1 MEQQHSLLG
10 NLEQHHLDMH
20 KHLVGQVGMHRVVLG
35 NRVGLEGNLVV
46 LDNLVVLGEDRRLVD
61 LEEDKRRV
69 GLAREGIRKLVVRG
83 IRVVRFVH
91 FARLVGLPAHLVV
104 RLGRRLGSLV
114 VVGILVVGLV
124 VSLAVLVGTLEEA
137 FLVGLVE
144 EGGPAGT
151 QEEELAGLV
160 EEEDPAG
167 TLEGELAGAVLEGEH
182 HFVGILGEGRD
193 FEWEEVLVGTL
204 EVEPLVVVGEDLA
217 GTLAG
222 EDLGIDPVVGEEGL
236 GTGLVVGEDLGTGPV
251 VGEEGLGIGLV
262 VGEGPAGTLVG
273 EGPAGIL
280 GEEVLEGGLVGILEE
295 GLVGIPV
302 EGPVGSLGEE
312 ELVKLLVEQDTPE
325 EERDHLVGEVVEKDY
340 PARER
345 LVEAGVDAR

>member
-46 LDNLVVLGEDRRLVD
+46 LDNLVVLGEDRHLVD

-83 IRVVRFVH
+83 IRVVRFVR

-251 VGEEGLGIGLV
+251 VGEGLGIGLV
-262 VGEGPAGTLVG
+262 VG